1 VLTWSRGSIGFV
13 GEVFEVMTQVDLGLT
28 DVSRF
33 DLADSVITVITL
45 IKNLGC
51 RRGKGWVPTSRHL
64 GARGASGQ
72 ATLGGREPRES
83 ARGGAGRSYGAY
95 GAARRARSHSR
106 VERCRLP
113 LFDRVYLPISQLTC
127 TE

>member
-13 GEVFEVMTQVDLGLT
+13 GEVLEVMTQVDLGWT

-51 RRGKGWVPTSRHL
+51 RRGTGWVPTSRHH
-64 GARGASGQ
+64 GAHGASGQ
-72 ATLGGREPRES
+72 ATSGGREPQEG

-95 GAARRARSHSR
+95 GAYGAARHSGDVAARALAFQRR
-106 VERCRLP
+106 TMRITPV
-113 LFDRVYLPISQLTC
+113 
-127 TE
+127 